1 MVCGAI
7 QMPLKKNN
15 DSQSD
20 AHRYLIVKV
29 NNFFFLVDIKKHLK
43 FKIIHFK
50 YNFNI
55 LGTAE
60 SIRT

>member
-20 AHRYLIVKV
+20 AHRYLIVK
-29 NNFFFLVDIKKHLK
+29 NNKFIFLVDIK
-43 FKIIHFK
+43 
-50 YNFNI
+50 N
-55 LGTAE
+55 
-60 SIRT
+60 S